1 MKNNEIEISNVKY
14 KIIYFSPKKQD
25 KKDISDLIQNSTYIT
40 SIPLSI
46 AYLIDSCS
54 AIPVSVDIIKLILSL
69 MHSSI

>member
-40 SIPLSI
+40 SIPLSQK
-46 AYLIDSCS
+46 LSHS
-54 AIPVSVDIIKLILSL
+54 QSLKIIHKLKLKEEGIKKKF
-69 MHSSI
+69 I